1 MTNLLLSDARM
12 ETGGI
17 SKIGRGRHTTRH
29 SEIFHISGR
38 SYLMDTPGFTSMNLP
53 ELEKKI
59 CVFIFRNLNRLRA
72 AAGLTAVCI

>member
-1 MTNLLLSDARM
+1 MTNLLLPDARM

-38 SYLMDTPGFTSMNLP
+38 SYLMDTPGFTSMNLRSW
-53 ELEKKI
+53 KKKT
-59 CVFIFRNLNRLRA
+59 CVFIFQNLNHLRA
-72 AAGLTAVCI
+72 AAGLTVVCI